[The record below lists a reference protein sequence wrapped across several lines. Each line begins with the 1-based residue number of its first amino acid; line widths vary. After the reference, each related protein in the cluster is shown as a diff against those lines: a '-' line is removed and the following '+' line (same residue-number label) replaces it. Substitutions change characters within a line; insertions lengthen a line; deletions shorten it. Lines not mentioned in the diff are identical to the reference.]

1 MIYVVYVMYVLM
13 LIASTVLIRRAWM
26 ERDSIGLTGGIIF
39 VTVMFAAML
48 LTIKVQLEPE
58 PIEIVERVNIIKY
71 EFGEVGIKAF
81 QDEDGTVFVV
91 SCFQGEGDT
100 VTACWDKR
108 FVKDEDE
115 KDE

>member
-1 MIYVVYVMYVLM
+1 MVGILM
-13 LIASTVLIRRAWM
+13 DPL
-26 ERDSIGLTGGIIF
+26 RDTDETPHSQRKHMSDIWAGIVFIVGMSSIS
-39 VTVMFAAML
+39 L
-48 LTIKVQLEPE
+48 LSLQNHLQPE
-58 PIEIVERVNIIKY
+58 PIEIIEKKCEGEPIKY

-108 FVKDEDE
+108 FTKEL
-115 KDE
+115 